1 MISGT
6 LKLAEYLQF
15 HVSGPSCATAL
26 NPSIT
31 CSLFGWINSNIW
43 CVFVVE
49 LLPVEQRRLLKWKM
63 TTVTPNVVKHTI
75 ARSHFRITKS
85 KSWRWPGCCLWR
97 SGFWFLDKSWPES
110 SVVCVESHDWLGCWG
125 HHMKSPGFKTLGEH
139 QKVQNIWMN
148 MCGISASPLPQ
159 VYISN
164 YWTSHH
170 SCPSW
175 TTSQEPSRSAGRTDC
190 GEICPRCKVALANK
204 SLASFPGLLFF
215 LRTLSCSVRP
225 GRTAAPGRNGS
236 SNLYA
241 TLHRA

>member
-1 MISGT
+1 MT
-6 LKLAEYLQF
+6 FA
-15 HVSGPSCATAL
+15 
-26 NPSIT
+26 
-31 CSLFGWINSNIW
+31 
-43 CVFVVE
+43 
-49 LLPVEQRRLLKWKM
+49 RLLS
-63 TTVTPNVVKHTI
+63 VVI
-75 ARSHFRITKS
+75 
-85 KSWRWPGCCLWR
+85 W
-97 SGFWFLDKSWPES
+97 FWFLDKSWPES

-139 QKVQNIWMN
+139 QKVQNIWRN
-148 MCGISASPLPQ
+148 MCCISASPLPQ

-241 TLHRA
+241 TLHRAQKHSCCILCSNILIKIRKMNVWAKTSLESRHLLC